1 MTITVAPARR
11 MRRIRIE
18 QRRARGCL
26 RPPCAAAAMQCS
38 MAWYLYEFA
47 RAVFATLAQALAS
60 DVTAAG
66 WMLADQ
72 LARPN
77 VVTLDA

>member
-1 MTITVAPARR
+1 
-11 MRRIRIE
+11 
-18 QRRARGCL
+18 
-26 RPPCAAAAMQCS
+26 